1 MKKIIKLTESD
12 LERIVRRVIKE
23 QSQPKIKQIVFDAK
37 VFKPGLYTPMEI
49 TQENQV
55 KLDELVAWLNNPEAN
70 NKKITIT
77 ITAGSSKIPP
87 RDKTR
92 DAEEYNIELAK
103 KRGETGINYLKSFLV
118 NKVPTN
124 VLNSINYVVDT
135 SAAYKGPEY
144 NGNPNDPKY
153 LQYQFVKIT
162 AVLSSEDEIL
172 KEPKN
177 QKPSKWRSQVIPESP
192 HMAFIYFC
200 VGGFKNG
207 KYCSDW
213 GNPVYLSNGFGK
225 ASNLTEAKQMRWVP
239 IPEMSSGINWG
250 NSDFITNSGKFTK
263 ESARCFQYEF
273 SGQQNERCGK
283 VLQGLDDY
291 SSKYFND
298 QFPGPE
304 IGNQYQDIR
313 QNWAETR

>member
-37 VFKPGLYTPMEI
+37 VFKPGLYEPMQI

-55 KLDELVAWLNNPEAN
+55 KLDELVTWLNNPEAN

-92 DAEEYNIELAK
+92 DPEEYNIELAK

-144 NGNPNDPKY
+144 NGNPNDPIY
-153 LQYQFVKIT
+153 LPYQFVKIT
-162 AVLSSEDEIL
+162 AVLSSETETGS
-172 KEPKN
+172 E
-177 QKPSKWRSQVIPESP
+177 QKPKSPKWRSQVISESP
-192 HMAFIYFC
+192 HMALIYFC
-200 VGGFKNG
+200 VGGLKNG
-207 KYCSDW
+207 VYCSDW
-213 GNPVYLSNGFGK
+213 GRPVYLSNGFGDK
-225 ASNLTEAKQMRWVP
+225 GYLTESRKMRWVP
-239 IPEMSSGINWG
+239 IPEIGTRG
-250 NSDFITNSGKFTK
+250 LANSDFMTNSGKFT
-263 ESARCFQYEF
+263 EASARCFQYEF
-273 SGQQNERCGK
+273 AGQQDERCREA
-283 VLQGLDDY
+283 LQGLGDY
-291 SSKYFND
+291 SGKYFND
-298 QFPGPE
+298 QLPGPE
-304 IGNQYQDIR
+304 VGDQYDTIR
-313 QNWAETR
+313 NNWSATR

>member
-12 LERIVRRVIKE
+12 LERIIRRVIKE
-23 QSQPKIKQIVFDAK
+23 QSQPKIKQIVLDAK
-37 VFKPGLYTPMEI
+37 VFKPGLYEPMQI

-55 KLDELVAWLNNPEAN
+55 KLDELVTWLNNPEAN

-92 DAEEYNIELAK
+92 DPEEYNIELAK
-103 KRGETGINYLKSFLV
+103 KRGDTGINYLKSFLA
-118 NKVPTN
+118 NKVQTN
-124 VLNSINYVVDT
+124 VLNNINYVVDT

-144 NGNPNDPKY
+144 NQNPNDPIY
-153 LQYQFVKIT
+153 LPYQFVKIT
-162 AVLSSEDEIL
+162 AVLSSETGTEQKL
-172 KEPKN
+172 KSP
-177 QKPSKWRSQVIPESP
+177 KWRSQVIPESP

-213 GNPVYLSNGFGK
+213 GNPVYLSNGFGT

-273 SGQQNERCGK
+273 SGQQNERCK
-283 VLQGLDDY
+283 EALQGLDNY

-304 IGNQYQDIR
+304 IGNQYQTIR
-313 QNWAETR
+313 QNWSGTR